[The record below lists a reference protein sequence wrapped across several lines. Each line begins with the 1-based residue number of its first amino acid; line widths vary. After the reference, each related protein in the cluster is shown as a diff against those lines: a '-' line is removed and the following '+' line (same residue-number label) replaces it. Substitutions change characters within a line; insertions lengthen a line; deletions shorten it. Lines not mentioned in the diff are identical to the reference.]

1 MLFWENEYPGKTLE
15 VHHLLVLS
23 YYLQHPS
30 LYSPE
35 GLKNAVS
42 LLVEFVEGGTS
53 PGDMRRRQRD
63 VVDSGKRTWKVTS
76 TPNTRGAYARPPSW
90 TLVMGDVAARGVDRY
105 ADSVRDWARSILD
118 ALKASGNLPA
128 QGA

>member
-1 MLFWENEYPGKTLE
+1 M
-15 VHHLLVLS
+15 LS
-23 YYLQHPS
+23 YYLHHPS